1 MRKEIH
7 SLTTSLDERLKQNA
21 KLYSVKL
28 FKRVLKMYVRGG
40 DEGREWRRREGRDWE
55 GRRVKGGKGKRERE
69 RGEGGKKRERERER
83 GRERGGGGGAERE
96 GKRGERKGK
105 ERERERERKRGKS
118 LKIVSPQNKKLFNLL
133 RWICETFPI
142 YWAGFT

>member
-7 SLTTSLDERLKQNA
+7 SLTSSLDERQKQNA

-55 GRRVKGGKGKRERE
+55 GRKVKGGKGKRERE
-69 RGEGGKKRERERER
+69 RDRERGGGKKRERERER
-83 GRERGGGGGAERE
+83 EREGGGGGGGAERE
-96 GKRGERKGK
+96 GK
-105 ERERERERKRGKS
+105 
-118 LKIVSPQNKKLFNLL
+118 
-133 RWICETFPI
+133 
-142 YWAGFT
+142 